1 MDQPSAGRS
10 RTFRRPTFAEEGS
23 EPEIILEIIR
33 TLFNMSTKRNL
44 SVAGYPVR
52 ETTRT
57 KSTQAKQYPRH
68 IRQIYINTP
77 TGYERATALF
87 DTGANIFVL
96 SQQWVR
102 KFNMQRIERDEPI
115 NVFGFSGEQNQFIG
129 SQFTPFLLLKIGEYQ
144 TPISAVLG
152 NLENEI
158 DIIISGGWFLIQHPM
173 TFELEGIQ
181 IKEHHCDITED
192 IEYDETVLDDPEAA
206 VIGSM
211 TYFEPPDAE
220 GLRKIIPKPYHSF
233 LNLFGEKLAAQ
244 LPPHRNFDHAI
255 DLQPGTEVPFGPIY
269 PLSEPQREVLREYLD
284 RMIREGKIQSSKS
297 PAGAP
302 ILFVPKKNGKLR
314 MCIDYRGL
322 NNVTIKNRYPLPLM
336 DTLREQVSKAKVFSK
351 LDLRDGYYLI
361 RIKEGDEWKTAF
373 RTRYGHFEYKV
384 MPFGLCNTPA
394 TFQNMIHEVLREFLD
409 QGVVVY
415 LDDILVYSE
424 TEEEHVKLLTKVF
437 MCLAKYNL
445 AVAVHKSVF
454 HVPEVEFLGYI
465 VNGTGISVSGETTQ
479 AIRDWEVPK
488 NLRGVRAFIGF
499 ANFYRRFI
507 RNFSSI
513 VRPITNLTKKDVK
526 WHWGPEQQNAFDTLL
541 TAFSTPPI
549 LRHYDPRTDVIIE
562 TDASNFAIGCV
573 LSQD

>member
-1 MDQPSAGRS
+1 
-10 RTFRRPTFAEEGS
+10 
-23 EPEIILEIIR
+23 
-33 TLFNMSTKRNL
+33 
-44 SVAGYPVR
+44 
-52 ETTRT
+52 
-57 KSTQAKQYPRH
+57 
-68 IRQIYINTP
+68 
-77 TGYERATALF
+77 
-87 DTGANIFVL
+87 
-96 SQQWVR
+96 
-102 KFNMQRIERDEPI
+102 
-115 NVFGFSGEQNQFIG
+115 
-129 SQFTPFLLLKIGEYQ
+129 
-144 TPISAVLG
+144 
-152 NLENEI
+152 
-158 DIIISGGWFLIQHPM
+158 M

-181 IKEHHCDITED
+181 IKKHHCDIMED
-192 IEYDETVLDDPEAA
+192 IEYDEIVLNDPEAA

-211 TYFEPPDAE
+211 TYFEPLDAE
-220 GLRKIIPKPYHSF
+220 GLRKIITKPYHSF

-244 LPPHRNFDHAI
+244 LPPHRKFDHAI
-255 DLQPGTEVPFGPIY
+255 DIQPGREVPFGPIY

-384 MPFGLCNTPA
+384 MPFGLCNAPA

-424 TEEEHVKLLTKVF
+424 TEEEHVNLLTKVF
-437 MCLAKYNL
+437 TCLAKYNL

-507 RNFSSI
+507 QNFSSI
-513 VRPITNLTKKDVK
+513 VRPITDLTKKDVK
-526 WHWGPEQQNAFDTLL
+526 WYWGPEQQNAFDTLL

-573 LSQD
+573 LSQDWNNKLHPVAFYSRKMSSMERNYEIHDKELLAIVEAFKVWSH